1 MCVLMKEP
9 VFSRIPPLIYFAVI
23 VFLFSC
29 NRDHQQEP
37 DHTRWADSITDHAYD
52 LMNGPS
58 PPGGLAYLDSV
69 YRVTPGRG
77 AGDLWRK
84 YNTIADYYTNQV
96 FDSLKRALAI
106 DRMFLLLKGKE
117 QKYPYEYAH
126 AWYALASFQQSQKKY
141 AQAFQ
146 SYYQGRSFAAKNL
159 DNCSLSDF
167 SNKLGVIRY
176 QQGQYLNAIPYLK
189 AATKE
194 ISGCKNTSFNY
205 GFILPQAVLNT
216 TALCFEKAGRPDSS
230 IRYYGLALQYVISH
244 ETQYPQRQV
253 FVAIACGVIEGN
265 LGGAYAEMH
274 NDAEAE
280 RYLKA
285 DIAVNDRPGYAIEDA
300 QTAKVKLARLYLSTN
315 KPYQAE
321 PLIQQLGADLAS
333 GRGKSAAN
341 DDIRARW
348 YELEWRLNE
357 KENRLPA
364 AYAYL
369 ERYHMFSDS
378 LERLNS
384 GLKHA
389 DMDQA
394 FAAQQ
399 QKYQLAL
406 WQKNDQL
413 KTAYLVTVLLFL
425 AMMFGISVITWYHF
439 KRSKR
444 YIKTLIRLNA
454 GMKVT
459 MKALEQSQE
468 ENTRMMKIVAHDLRN
483 PVGAMTSMAAM
494 LLDDAPRS
502 ENDLTLLQLIKASG
516 ENSLRLVDELLQVN
530 TPESQLE
537 KAPADLKLLLSY
549 CIDMLEHKALA
560 KNQRIELH
568 AEQLV
573 LNLNQG
579 KMWRVISN
587 LVGNAIKFS
596 PSDSLITVRL
606 EQKGQ
611 QVIISVQDEG
621 IGVPVQA
628 GEKIFELFTTAKR
641 QGTQGEESFGLGLGI
656 SRQIVNHHGGRIW
669 FEANAS
675 VGTTFFISLP
685 ADIVI
690 EP

>member
-1 MCVLMKEP
+1 
-9 VFSRIPPLIYFAVI
+9 
-23 VFLFSC
+23 
-29 NRDHQQEP
+29 
-37 DHTRWADSITDHAYD
+37 
-52 LMNGPS
+52 
-58 PPGGLAYLDSV
+58 
-69 YRVTPGRG
+69 
-77 AGDLWRK
+77 
-84 YNTIADYYTNQV
+84 
-96 FDSLKRALAI
+96 
-106 DRMFLLLKGKE
+106 
-117 QKYPYEYAH
+117 
-126 AWYALASFQQSQKKY
+126 
-141 AQAFQ
+141 
-146 SYYQGRSFAAKNL
+146 
-159 DNCSLSDF
+159 
-167 SNKLGVIRY
+167 
-176 QQGQYLNAIPYLK
+176 
-189 AATKE
+189 
-194 ISGCKNTSFNY
+194 
-205 GFILPQAVLNT
+205 
-216 TALCFEKAGRPDSS
+216 
-230 IRYYGLALQYVISH
+230 
-244 ETQYPQRQV
+244 
-253 FVAIACGVIEGN
+253 
-265 LGGAYAEMH
+265 
-274 NDAEAE
+274 
-280 RYLKA
+280 
-285 DIAVNDRPGYAIEDA
+285 
-300 QTAKVKLARLYLSTN
+300 
-315 KPYQAE
+315 
-321 PLIQQLGADLAS
+321 
-333 GRGKSAAN
+333 
-341 DDIRARW
+341 
-348 YELEWRLNE
+348 
-357 KENRLPA
+357 
-364 AYAYL
+364 
-369 ERYHMFSDS
+369 
-378 LERLNS
+378 
-384 GLKHA
+384 
-389 DMDQA
+389 
-394 FAAQQ
+394 
-399 QKYQLAL
+399 
-406 WQKNDQL
+406 
-413 KTAYLVTVLLFL
+413 
-425 AMMFGISVITWYHF
+425 
-439 KRSKR
+439 
-444 YIKTLIRLNA
+444 
-454 GMKVT
+454 
-459 MKALEQSQE
+459 LEQSQE
-468 ENTRMMKIVAHDLRN
+468 ENTRMIKIVAHDLRN